1 MSSPFRHAAFRTFY
15 ASQVLS
21 LLGIGLMTVSL
32 SLSAFSFGGVA
43 AGGWIFG
50 GLLAIKMIAYVLIAP
65 VAETLLAP
73 LPRRATLVAIDVVRL
88 AMVGLM
94 GLATT
99 PWQIGLLVFLFFA
112 ASSGFTPLFQATLP
126 EMLPEEETYT
136 KALGYSRVA
145 YTLEAMLSPAIAA
158 LALTLVPSDTLF
170 FFAAATFLGSMLALA
185 ATAMPANA
193 PVRKAPFLK
202 RVSRGMT
209 IYFRTPRLRGLF
221 LLNFALSLAM
231 AWVIVNTVIY
241 AGLHLGAPER
251 WYTLLMG
258 CYGAGAAVAAL
269 VVPRLLKSNPARSV
283 MAGGVFLFA
292 ALGLLVL
299 APLPVPGLML
309 LWAGFGIASSMVLTP
324 GGLVLVRSA
333 ASADRPA
340 IFAAQF
346 SLSHAGW
353 LVAYPLAGWLGATLD
368 PGAAMAVLSA
378 ACAAVAMAGL
388 NAWPAEDPTEKL
400 HSHPDLPPDHPHLR
414 AHPARDG
421 ARRHVHAFVID
432 DLHRVWPGRTP
443 AQDA

>member
-1 MSSPFRHAAFRTFY
+1 MSSPFRHPAFRTFY
-15 ASQVLS
+15 AAQVLS

-94 GLATT
+94 GLATA

-136 KALGYSRVA
+136 SALGYSRVA
-145 YTLEAMLSPAIAA
+145 YTLEAILSPMIAA
-158 LALTLVPSDTLF
+158 LALTLIPTNALF
-170 FFAAATFLGSMLALA
+170 FLAALAFLGSMLALA
-185 ATAMPANA
+185 ATAMPAA
-193 PVRKAPFLK
+193 QAVRKAPFLK
-202 RVSRGMT
+202 RASKGMT

-231 AWVIVNTVIY
+231 AWVIVNTVVY

-251 WYTLLMG
+251 YYTLLMS
-258 CYGAGAAVAAL
+258 CYGGGAAIAAL
-269 VVPRLLKSNPARSV
+269 IVPKLLKKGSTRNV
-283 MAGGVFLFA
+283 MAGGAYLFA
-292 ALGLLVL
+292 ALGLLLL
-299 APLPVPGLML
+299 APLPLPALAL
-309 LWAGFGIASSMVLTP
+309 LWAGFGAASSMLLTP

-333 ASADRPA
+333 ASEDRPA

-353 LVAYPLAGWLGATLD
+353 LVAYPLAGWLGAAMD
-368 PGAAMAVLSA
+368 PGAAMAVLSLLS
-378 ACAAVAMAGL
+378 AAVATFAL
-388 NAWPAEDPTEKL
+388 RAWPADDPAEQT

-414 AHPARDG
+414 AHPASGG

-432 DLHRVWPGRTP
+432 DLHRVWPGRAT